1 MRHGLLLPAVA
12 LLVGAT
18 LAGCGDDQPAVCTS
32 IDELGSSLKGL
43 TSLELNGSGVAGL
56 EDQVALVVQDVKT
69 VKDDAS
75 AEYDDQVAAIEADLQ
90 KVKSDATEVENA
102 PSSTTVAAL
111 QTSRDALA
119 ADVKSFTKD
128 VRSTC

>member
-1 MRHGLLLPAVA
+1 VRHRLLLPATA
-12 LLVGAT
+12 LLVGAA

>member
-1 MRHGLLLPAVA
+1 MRHRLLLPATA
-12 LLVGAT
+12 LLVGAA